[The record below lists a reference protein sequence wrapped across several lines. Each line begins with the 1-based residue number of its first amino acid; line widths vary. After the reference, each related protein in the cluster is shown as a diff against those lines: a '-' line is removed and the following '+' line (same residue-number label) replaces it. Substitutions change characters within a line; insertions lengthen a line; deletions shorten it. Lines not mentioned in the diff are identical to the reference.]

1 MTIDEIRRDNDWGD
15 SRKFCEADEPTEI
28 AGRLIAEI
36 PDHTEHRN
44 LQYAE
49 IMWLYTSKALKDRG
63 RSVVAKATK
72 VSELA
77 QAMMVGDSDEGVP
90 DFVVVVSADK
100 WEGLT
105 EQQQAAV
112 VDHEL
117 CHMYMADCAIP
128 TLLPH
133 DLQEFRGVV
142 ERHGLYT
149 SSLSMMAASMQMSLP
164 GMASAQTALAAMD
177 NLAREG
183 NATVTLS
190 SGDKSVTFGGAATH
204 LELPE
209 RDVVKAD
216 PDDPE
221 SLDCTIIKHELT
233 PEQRGQMDTMLA
245 NAAV

>member
-1 MTIDEIRRDNDWGD
+1 MY
-15 SRKFCEADEPTEI
+15 CVADEPAQI
-28 AGRLIAEI
+28 ATRLIAEVR
-36 PDHTEHRN
+36 DHTDIRH
-44 LQYAE
+44 LQFAE
-49 IMWLYTSKALKDRG
+49 ILWLYTSKALKDRG
-63 RSVVAKATK
+63 RSVVAKVTK

-100 WEGLT
+100 WETLT

-149 SSLSMMAASMQMSLP
+149 SDLSMMAASMQMSLP
-164 GMASAQTALAAMD
+164 GMGAVQKAVSDLNDLAD
-177 NLAREG
+177 NG
-183 NATVTLS
+183 GVKVTLTGAGRTVEFGS
-190 SGDKSVTFGGAATH
+190 KAGPPGDPVTH
-204 LELPE
+204 LEP
-209 RDVVKAD
+209 
-216 PDDPE
+216 PD
-221 SLDCTIIKHELT
+221 LDLMEYET
-233 PEQRGQMDTMLA
+233 PATEPV
-245 NAAV
+245 AAVAG

>member
-1 MTIDEIRRDNDWGD
+1 MTIDEIRRDSDWGD

-36 PDHTEHRN
+36 PDHTEHRH

-63 RSVVAKATK
+63 RSVVAKVTK

-100 WEGLT
+100 WETLT

-149 SSLSMMAASMQMSLP
+149 SDLSMMAASMQMSLP
-164 GMASAQTALAAMD
+164 GMGAVRAAASDLQALCDGDVTIQMGHAATAP
-177 NLAREG
+177 
-183 NATVTLS
+183 V
-190 SGDKSVTFGGAATH
+190 TH
-204 LELPE
+204 LEPPGMDMVE
-209 RDVVKAD
+209 Y
-216 PDDPE
+216 E
-221 SLDCTIIKHELT
+221 T
-233 PEQRGQMDTMLA
+233 PATEPVE
-245 NAAV
+245 AVAG